1 MILIILTMTVNF
13 NDIIIKPFLTSTYP
27 EMFNLPSTSR
37 VCLVG
42 NSGLMMER
50 EWGAEIDEYDVVIRF
65 NHAPTAGYEAN
76 VGSKTTL
83 RLVNGHCFGGT
94 TKVERNPSASSN
106 FLPSL
111 PPQDII
117 CKTWNVEEFMRG
129 VLNNVNKH
137 NIFFVNP
144 NFIIEVSKYTP
155 GQEPTAGF
163 VMMMLLLSHFE
174 CIDMYGF
181 TFWED
186 NYDYAA
192 LDDAVDNGRFASLH
206 HDCRP
211 IVNGQF
217 DSLFVA
223 QLHQRVTGDTAFLL

>member
-1 MILIILTMTVNF
+1 MDISFNNIIV
-13 NDIIIKPFLTSTYP
+13 KPFLTNSIP
-27 EMFNLPSTSR
+27 SLFSLPPDSR

-42 NSGLMMER
+42 NSGLMLEKK
-50 EWGAEIDEYDVVIRF
+50 WGREIDNYDIIIRF
-65 NHAPTAGYEAN
+65 NHAPTEGYQEY

-94 TKVERNPSASSN
+94 TNIKRNPSATSE

-129 VLNNVNKH
+129 VIKNVNRH
-137 NIFFVNP
+137 NLFFINP
-144 NFIIEVSKYTP
+144 QFISEVSKYTP

-163 VMMMLLLSHFE
+163 VMLMLLLSKFN
-174 CIDMYGF
+174 DVNMYGF

-186 NYDYAA
+186 GYDYHYFEKVPLSAND
-192 LDDAVDNGRFASLH
+192 LGHNFNSEKELITELTRLNK
-206 HDCRP
+206 
-211 IVNGQF
+211 IKIYN
-217 DSLFVA
+217 
-223 QLHQRVTGDTAFLL
+223 